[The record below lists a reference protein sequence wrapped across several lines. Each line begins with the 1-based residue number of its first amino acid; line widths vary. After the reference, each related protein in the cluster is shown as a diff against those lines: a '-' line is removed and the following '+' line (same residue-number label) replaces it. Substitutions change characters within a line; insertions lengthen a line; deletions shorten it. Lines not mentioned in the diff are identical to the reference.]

1 MLSGVLGI
9 ALAVAGCGGDETLTK
24 ETEYVSRL
32 NAMCEDFAARERKI
46 GEPQT
51 FTDLAERGDR
61 VAEAFEQAIANK
73 VGTLKPPAELRA
85 EADRLIELA
94 RQQRDVLR
102 GLAAAAKANDFER
115 LQRLVSRNQALNEEG
130 ESIMRKLGAKS
141 CINE

>member
-1 MLSGVLGI
+1 
-9 ALAVAGCGGDETLTK
+9 
-24 ETEYVSRL
+24 
-32 NAMCEDFAARERKI
+32 MCEDFAARERKI
-46 GEPQT
+46 GEPHT
-51 FTDLAERGDR
+51 ITDLAERGDR
-61 VAEAFEQAIANK
+61 VAEAFERAIANK

-85 EADRLIELA
+85 EADRLVELA